1 MCGEGRDGTV
11 YRVLIVEDD
20 PMVAMINEQY
30 VNRSKGFHT
39 VGKCRN
45 GSEALEFLKSNEAD
59 LIVMDVYMP
68 QMDGFE
74 TLCQIRNNHISI
86 EAIMVT
92 AANDRDSLDKAL
104 QLGVIDYLVKP
115 FTFERFRIALD
126 KYAAQATALRELD
139 TLNQKNIDFII
150 DRARKKTEDA
160 YPKGIQ
166 QKTLRMITEHME
178 KNAGRWMTGDEIADQ
193 ISLTSVTVR
202 RYLNYLAE
210 AGNVIAE
217 MNYETG
223 GRPCM
228 LYKLTA
234 REK

>member
-1 MCGEGRDGTV
+1 M

-30 VNRSKGFHT
+30 VKRSKGFCV

-45 GSEALEFLKSNEAD
+45 GKEALEFFQNDEAD
-59 LIVMDVYMP
+59 LVVMDVFMP

-74 TLCQIRNNHISI
+74 TLRQIRNRQISVD
-86 EAIMVT
+86 AIMVT
-92 AANDRDSLDKAL
+92 AANDRDSLNEAL

-126 KYAAQATALRELD
+126 KFTAQTTALRELD

-150 DRARKKTEDA
+150 DQAHKKSEDM

-166 QKTLRMITEHME
+166 QKTLDLITEHM
-178 KNAGRWMTGDEIADQ
+178 KNNPGVWLTGDEIAEQ
-193 ISLTSVTVR
+193 VNLTSVTVR
-202 RYLNYLAE
+202 RYLNYLVE
-210 AGNVIAE
+210 KGMLTGE

-228 LYKLTA
+228 LYKS
-234 REK
+234 E

>member
-1 MCGEGRDGTV
+1 M

-30 VNRSKGFHT
+30 INRSKDFCA
-39 VGKCRN
+39 VGQCRN
-45 GSEALEFLKSNEAD
+45 GKDALAFLEEHEVD

-74 TLCQIRNNHISI
+74 TLRQIRNRHIDV
-86 EAIMVT
+86 EVIMVT
-92 AANDRDSLDKAL
+92 AANDRDSLDDAL

-115 FTFERFRIALD
+115 FTFDRFRIALD
-126 KYAAQATALRELD
+126 KYITQTTALRELD

-150 DRARKKTEDA
+150 DRARKKAEDI

-166 QKTLRMITEHME
+166 SKTLRMVEEYME
-178 KNAGRWMTGDEIADQ
+178 NHAGEWLTGDSIAEK

-202 RYLNYLAE
+202 RYLNYLVE
-210 AGNVIAE
+210 TGILTAE

-228 LYKLTA
+228 LYKMA
-234 REK
+234 VKK